1 VRIALPGLSC
11 VTEGAS
17 GEGCQH
23 RRLVARETAED
34 AALPARG
41 ACRKNRYLSSTT
53 FLPGTGA
60 GLFYLELHNTWRA
73 PLDGGEPAASG
84 GQPVRIAFLLQ
95 PVQPE
100 DLAPRTN
107 PVRDEGIVRSRA
119 RDMSIALSWV
129 TDQATRLLP
138 FLRVGHLSVKLQRRS
153 RSAEGWNRWRA
164 PPAAYADGCFVGL
177 PIRWRPG
184 KHSAQLGHVRPFTHR
199 AGEAQTPT
207 GRNRAVAEPG
217 GKAR

>member
-1 VRIALPGLSC
+1 VRLHEPSVLC
-11 VTEGAS
+11 VAKGEP
-17 GEGCQH
+17 GEGCRQ
-23 RRLVARETAED
+23 RRLDALETAVD
-34 AALPARG
+34 PARPARG

-100 DLAPRTN
+100 NLAPRTN
-107 PVRDEGIVRSRA
+107 PVRDEVIVHSWA
-119 RDMSIALSWV
+119 REMSVALSWV

-138 FLRVGHLSVKLQRRS
+138 FLRVGLLSVKLQRRS
-153 RSAEGWNRWRA
+153 RSAESWNRWRA
-164 PPAAYADGCFVGL
+164 PPSAIADGCFVGL
-177 PIRWRPG
+177 PTRRHPGRRP
-184 KHSAQLGHVRPFTHR
+184 AQFGHLRASPYR
-199 AGEAQTPT
+199 AGEARATT

-217 GKAR
+217 GKAH